1 MCQGCTL
8 SSIHELV
15 IPDQNVP
22 CRDGSVILLLQLMYG
37 ASMPGYIPT
46 TVDLGLMSVS
56 LRSEL
61 DQQGPGF
68 ISGDP
73 LRGFPLHRLSAT
85 PSRVLCLNHTVHFD
99 ATAWLCEEVCH
110 LYLL

>member
-1 MCQGCTL
+1 ML
-8 SSIHELV
+8 SSIRELV

-37 ASMPGYIPT
+37 ASMPGYVPT

-73 LRGFPLHRLSAT
+73 LCVDFLRTGCLLHPVESCA
-85 PSRVLCLNHTVHFD
+85 
-99 ATAWLCEEVCH
+99 
-110 LYLL
+110 

>member
-1 MCQGCTL
+1 ML
-8 SSIHELV
+8 SSIRELV

-37 ASMPGYIPT
+37 ASMPGYVPT

-73 LRGFPLHRLSAT
+73 LCVDFLCTGCLLHPVESCA
-85 PSRVLCLNHTVHFD
+85 
-99 ATAWLCEEVCH
+99 
-110 LYLL
+110 